1 MSLTLE
7 EIRSDLRLYL
17 RDSEGRNNLL
27 SDGTE
32 SSDAQLEFCIRMS
45 LGSFNMTAPISM
57 YTYESFPEEA
67 YIFLIHGAV
76 IEVLIS
82 SGILESRNR
91 LNYSNGGLT
100 VADHDKA
107 GPYQSWIQ
115 IFQSLMQLMQMKKIY
130 KMTTNIESCYSTISS
145 EFDSYTREGWNI
157 IS

>member
-1 MSLTLE
+1 MSLTLN
-7 EIRSDLRLYL
+7 EIRDDLRLYL
-17 RDSEGRNNLL
+17 RDSSGLNNLL

-32 SSDAQLEFCIRMS
+32 NSDSQLEFCIRMS
-45 LGSFNMTAPISM
+45 LGSFNMTAPISA
-57 YTYESFPEEA
+57 YTYASFPEAA

-76 IEVLIS
+76 IEVLMS

-91 LNYSNGGLT
+91 INYSNGGLT

-115 IFQSLMQLMQMKKIY
+115 IFQSLMQLMAMKKIY
-130 KMTTNIESCYSTISS
+130 KMTTNIESCYSTIKS
-145 EFDSYTREGWNI
+145 EFDVNSTEGWRF